1 MTALWALIRKDL
13 LLFVQDRRALL
24 LSLAMPIVLGAFF
37 GYIFGG
43 SGRSGDNAKIEIAV
57 VSQDDSAVAKKVV
70 AGLKADTALAV
81 EELTLEDA
89 KAKVLKGKTKAAV
102 VIPAGFGEAAGA
114 ALFGVRDKPEIA
126 VYYDPSQ
133 SAVLAMVKGMLT
145 QQVMQN
151 VSAEMMGGAGG
162 RKLVDTSISQLDQVV
177 AADPAKADEG
187 GLRDFLVSLRKFQ
200 TRQEAAVKPAQTSSG
215 ATSADAGGG
224 TSGGLSM
231 PFTTRD
237 EEMSSGPKYNGYAHA
252 FAGMAVQFIL
262 FMGIDA
268 GIGILLARRLGLWN
282 RLLAAPITIGTIL
295 AARAISCALIALG
308 ILFFIFTVAGL
319 FFQVQI
325 AGSFAGFIGVCAAF
339 ALLTATFG
347 LLIAAFGKTPEAARG
362 MAIFATLIM
371 VMLGGAWVPSFVFP
385 QWMQTFTLVVPT
397 RWAVD
402 GLDAMT
408 WRGLGLDVALP
419 AIGVLL
425 SFAMVFGLLAW
436 WKFRR
441 EGTHA

>member
-13 LLFVQDRRALL
+13 ILFVQDRRALL

-43 SGRSGDNAKIEIAV
+43 SGRSGDNAKIEVAV
-57 VSQDDSAVAKKVV
+57 VSQDDSAVARKIV
-70 AGLKADTALAV
+70 AGLKADTALSV
-81 EELTLEDA
+81 EELPLEEA

-102 VIPAGFGEAAGA
+102 VIPAGFGDAAGA
-114 ALFGVRDKPEIA
+114 ALFGGREKPEMA

-151 VSAEMMGGAGG
+151 VSAEMFSGTGGK
-162 RKLVDTSISQLDQVV
+162 KLVDTSITQLDEIV
-177 AADPAKADEG
+177 AKDPAKADQA

-200 TRQEAAVKPAQTSSG
+200 TQQETVAQPAQ
-215 ATSADAGGG
+215 AASAADGG
-224 TSGGLSM
+224 TAVGGLSM
-231 PFTTRD
+231 PFSTRD
-237 EEMSSGPKYNGYAHA
+237 EAMSSGPKYNGYAHA

-282 RLLAAPITIGTIL
+282 RLLAAPISMGTIL
-295 AARAISCALIALG
+295 AARAISCALIACGL
-308 ILFFIFTVAGL
+308 LFFIFAVAGL

-325 AGSFAGFIGVCAAF
+325 AGSLAGFIGVCAAF

-347 LLIAAFGKTPEAARG
+347 LLVAAFGKTPEAARG
-362 MAIFATLIM
+362 IATFATLIM
-371 VMLGGAWVPSFVFP
+371 VMLGGAWVPSFIFP

-419 AIGVLL
+419 AIGVQLG
-425 SFAMVFGLLAW
+425 FAALFGVLAW
-436 WKFRR
+436 WKFRGMGER
-441 EGTHA
+441 A